1 MHQFRYKFVR
11 TLSPALSVGMLLW
24 AAHVTHGWPAQSDA
38 RPYQDR
44 SKAAVEAIPLEVGRW
59 VGRETKP
66 QAAAIEMLR
75 PNVLRT
81 IEFSDPSLAALR
93 GPERRVWL
101 NVVQCRR
108 AADMLGH
115 YPPKCYPSYG
125 DVLVSARPR
134 TWSIAAPGPLLPGA
148 SVPPMQIT
156 GTEYTFDRNV
166 EGKAFRRTVY
176 NFMIA
181 PGRGLAPDMKEL
193 EEAAEDY
200 RRRYFGAAQVQV
212 VFASLA
218 GQEPSEA
225 ERDEVFSTL
234 MQASRPAIEVLQSG
248 E

>member
-1 MHQFRYKFVR
+1 MHQFRYKFIR

-24 AAHVTHGWPAQSDA
+24 AAHVTQAWPAPSDA

-44 SKAAVEAIPLEVGRW
+44 SRDAVNAIPLEIGRW
-59 VGRETKP
+59 VGREGKP
-66 QAAAIEMLR
+66 DAAAIELLR
-75 PNVLRT
+75 PNIIRK
-81 IEFSDPSLAALR
+81 IEYTDPSVAALR
-93 GPERRVWL
+93 APERKIWL

-115 YPPKCYPSYG
+115 YPPRCYPSYG
-125 DVLVSARPR
+125 DVLIAARPR
-134 TWSIAAPGPLLPGA
+134 AWSIAGAPA
-148 SVPPMQIT
+148 SELSGLQPAMAIS
-156 GTEYTFDRNV
+156 GTEYAFERTVD
-166 EGKAFRRTVY
+166 GKSFRRIVY

-225 ERDEVFSTL
+225 ERDEIFSTL

-248 E
+248 D

>member
-1 MHQFRYKFVR
+1 MHQFRYKFIR

-24 AAHVTHGWPAQSDA
+24 AAHVTHGWPAPSDA

-44 SKAAVEAIPLEVGRW
+44 SRDAVNAIPLEIGRW
-59 VGRETKP
+59 VGREGKP
-66 QAAAIEMLR
+66 DAAAIELLR
-75 PNVLRT
+75 PNIIRK
-81 IEFSDPSLAALR
+81 IEYTDPSLAALR
-93 GPERRVWL
+93 APERKVWL

-115 YPPKCYPSYG
+115 YPPRCYPAYG
-125 DVLVSARPR
+125 DVLMGARPR
-134 TWSIAAPGPLLPGA
+134 KWAIATPTDSEVAGIA
-148 SVPPMQIT
+148 PPMVVA
-156 GTEYTFDRNV
+156 GTEYTFERNV
-166 EGKAFRRTVY
+166 EGKSYRRIVY

-218 GQEPSEA
+218 GQEPGEA